1 MIEGSRRGRF
11 NEAVK
16 GVSVDPYFQ
25 TVRHTRDLK
34 PSSDL
39 HDMGVPMRQCTAYT
53 FGLLFFACSERISGS
68 SFSDEGCLRFPLGF
82 RFQENPTL
90 LMCLLLFFI
99 FFAIPVS
106 SSCYCLGL
114 REYPGRPM
122 CWSPEGTLVG
132 LTAHLFLCGRWGWNS
147 PSPRDCTG
155 AYCSRTARGSSFGL
169 PWIRQLCVP
178 TTLSDNTC
186 IEVERDCTCY

>member
-1 MIEGSRRGRF
+1 MLTLIFKLFDIHAIS
-11 NEAVK
+11 NLL
-16 GVSVDPYFQ
+16 Q
-25 TVRHTRDLK
+25 TFTIWGYPCDSARHTHL
-34 PSSDL
+34 
-39 HDMGVPMRQCTAYT
+39 VCY
-53 FGLLFFACSERISGS
+53 FFLFFACSERISGS

-90 LMCLLLFFI
+90 LMCLLPFFI